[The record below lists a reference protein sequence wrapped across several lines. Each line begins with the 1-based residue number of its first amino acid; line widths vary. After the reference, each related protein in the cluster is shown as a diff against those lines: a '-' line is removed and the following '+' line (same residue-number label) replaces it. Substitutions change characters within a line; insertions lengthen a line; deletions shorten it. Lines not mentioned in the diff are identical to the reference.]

1 MPAGSS
7 TGATTVQSTLSK
19 AAKPA
24 DDAREFA
31 FRGEDFDYIA
41 SLVYERSGIVLSA
54 HKKDMVYTRLAR
66 RLRSLGLPSFRDYC
80 ALIQSESGTD
90 EIGALINAITTNL
103 TKFFRENHHFDHLRQ
118 AVLRDLADQSAR
130 GQARRVRI
138 WSAGCSSGEEPYSI
152 VMTLAEALPNLAQW
166 DARIL
171 ATDLDTSM
179 VAKASA
185 ATYPASSLAD
195 VAPGIRAKY
204 LERGRRGE
212 EEFVVVE
219 RLRRLITFKQLNL
232 LGPWPMKGAFD
243 AIFCRNVMIY
253 FDAPTKAEL
262 VRRFAGLLKP
272 HGWLYVGHSESL
284 LDDQTCF
291 KLTGRTIYRKVD
303 G

>member
-1 MPAGSS
+1 MM
-7 TGATTVQSTLSK
+7 QSTL
-19 AAKPA
+19 AKEVTA
-24 DDAREFA
+24 TEHAREFA
-31 FRGEDFDYIA
+31 FSGEEFEYIS

-66 RLRSLGLPSFRDYC
+66 RLRSLGLHSFRGYC
-80 ALIQSESGTD
+80 ALIQSEAGTD
-90 EIGALINAITTNL
+90 EIGPLINAITTNL

-118 AVLRDLADQSAR
+118 VVLRELADVSAGGQS
-130 GQARRVRI
+130 RRVRI

-152 VMTLAEALPNLAQW
+152 AMTLAEALPNLTQW
-166 DARIL
+166 NARVL

-204 LERGRRGE
+204 LERGKRGAE
-212 EEFVVVE
+212 SDFVVVE

-232 LGPWPMKGAFD
+232 LGPWPMKGPFD

-253 FDAPTKAEL
+253 FDAPTKTEL
-262 VRRFAGLLKP
+262 VRRFANLLKP
-272 HGWLYVGHSESL
+272 QGWLYVGHSESL

-291 KLTGRTIYRKVD
+291 KLTGRTIYRKVH